1 MLNIDENNVYTKT
14 MTTCDE
20 EFAGQ
25 IYEGR
30 EERKMMSIGHYA
42 MLEED
47 ATHLGTEAD
56 VSAHLLKI
64 NGRKTQLRGILDTRA
79 A

>member
-1 MLNIDENNVYTKT
+1 MLIIDENNVYTKT
-14 MTTCDE
+14 MITCDKDV
-20 EFAGQ
+20 AGQ

-30 EERKMMSIGHYA
+30 EEHKVTSIGHYA
-42 MLEED
+42 VLEED

-56 VSAHLLKI
+56 VSAHELKI